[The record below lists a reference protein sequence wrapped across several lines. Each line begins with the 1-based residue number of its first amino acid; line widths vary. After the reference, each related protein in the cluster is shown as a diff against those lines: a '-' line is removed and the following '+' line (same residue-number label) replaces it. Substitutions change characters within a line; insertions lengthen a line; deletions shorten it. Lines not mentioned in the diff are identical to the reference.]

1 MQASSTI
8 HAYLYAKLIWDGSS
22 MIISFL
28 RIQPQSPTWP
38 SDHGAEL
45 ELDAARRSITAVQ
58 RLFELDPDGLCWH
71 LWHLG

>member
-22 MIISFL
+22 MIISLL

-38 SDHGAEL
+38 SNHGAEL
-45 ELDAARRSITAVQ
+45 ELDAAQGSITAVR
-58 RLFELDPDGLCWH
+58 RLFELDPDRLY
-71 LWHLG
+71 WHLG